1 MRLALAV
8 RLLPP
13 ILASLTV
20 AAQPAIETTESV
32 ARNSPEG
39 WAMRYF
45 AGTTLMTSFGA
56 THTIAPWRGTIAV
69 ELGGIPSLS
78 EEQQRV
84 GFGGFKQEDLNKSPV
99 FGRLRGSLGLPG
111 GLVAELGYTPQVEID
126 GTKARDLVAIALGR
140 RLVQEGAFSLSMR
153 ALGQVGKVQGDI
165 TCPAHIAGVAD
176 ILVNPVGC
184 QAPSRDAFTTNHY
197 GIDATIAWDAG
208 DWKWHAGAGIA
219 RTRLAVQVDAPLE
232 SVRDRTKLT
241 SEGSL
246 PWFTLGVRRAI
257 DADWSVAL
265 EILHVPLE
273 VRRPPDFASERDS
286 LTSWRAQLR
295 REFR

>member
-1 MRLALAV
+1 MRPALRAWL
-8 RLLPP
+8 LLPF
-13 ILASLTV
+13 LVSLPA
-20 AAQPAIETTESV
+20 AAQLAIETTESV
-32 ARNSPEG
+32 AKNSPEG

-56 THTIAPWRGTIAV
+56 TSPLAPWRGAIAG
-69 ELGGIPSLS
+69 ELGGIPRLS

-84 GFGGFKQEDLNKSPV
+84 GFGGFKQEDLDKSPV
-99 FGRLRGSLGLPG
+99 FGRLRGTLGLPG
-111 GLVAELGYTPQVEID
+111 GWVAELGYTPQVEID
-126 GTKARDLVAIALGR
+126 GTKARDLVAIALGK
-140 RLVQEGAFSLSMR
+140 RLVQEGALSLSMR

-165 TCPAHIAGVAD
+165 TCPARIAGVAD
-176 ILVNPVGC
+176 PVVNPVGC
-184 QAPSRDAFTTNHY
+184 QAPSRDAFSTNHY

-208 DWKWHAGAGIA
+208 DWKWHAGAGVA

-241 SEGSL
+241 SDGSL

-257 DADWSVAL
+257 DADWSVAF

-273 VRRPPDFASERDS
+273 VRRPPDFTSERDS